1 MPTLAQLISSVISI
15 SMFLLVFGLGLK
27 TEARDLLHLLHR
39 PGLLIRSILSM
50 NVIMV
55 LAVVALDLVFDMPR
69 PIEIALVALAISPV
83 PPILPGKQTKAGG
96 SSSYA
101 IALLVSASAVAVLL
115 APFTAGLVGHV
126 FGLSVGMS
134 AGKIA
139 SVVLVS
145 IVVPLVLGIAVRI
158 WMPRIGESIARPAAV
173 IAPILLAIAVAP
185 VLLKAWPAIWT
196 LLGNG
201 LVFALLAFTLIGLAV
216 GHLLGGPDQGD
227 RTVLA
232 LATGTRHPGVA
243 MAIAGTQFPDEKA
256 VLAVV
261 LCHLIFGALASVPYV
276 RWRLAAGSSTQ

>member
-1 MPTLAQLISSVISI
+1 MPTLAQLISSAISI

-27 TEARDLLHLLHR
+27 TEARDLTHLLHR

-50 NVIMV
+50 NVLMV

-69 PIEIALVALAISPV
+69 PIEIALIALAISPV
-83 PPILPGKQTKAGG
+83 PPVLPGKQTKAGG

-101 IALLVSASAVAVLL
+101 IGLLVSASAVAVML
-115 APFTAGLVGHV
+115 APFTVALVGHV
-126 FGLSVGMS
+126 FGLSLGIS
-134 AGKIA
+134 SGKIA
-139 SVVLVS
+139 SVVLFS

-158 WMPRIGESIARPAAV
+158 WMPQIGESVARPAAV
-173 IAPILLAIAVAP
+173 IAPVLLVVAVTP
-185 VLLKAWPAIWT
+185 VLLKEWPAIWA

-201 LVFALLAFTLIGLAV
+201 LALALFAFTLIGLAV
-216 GHLLGGPDQGD
+216 GHFLGGPEPED

-261 LCHLIFGALASVPYV
+261 LCHLIFGALASFPYV
-276 RWRLAAGSSTQ
+276 RWRRAAGTR